1 MSDTLQTLMEAG
13 RLSPLSYYFAR
24 FIARGSGV
32 PEDSVLAHSAALVS
46 MRNLQGDVCV
56 DLRQLAGSPLFEADD
71 EHPLDPPRAPGLED
85 WVGTLAVAGWVGGPG
100 EATPL
105 ILDGRR
111 LFLGKY
117 WHFEHQVASALTARM
132 ALVDGLD
139 IPRLTQGLARLFPQ
153 PGDGA
158 VDWQKVAAAVAVR
171 RHFAVISGGP
181 GTGKTTTVV
190 KVLALLLEQ
199 APALRIALAAP
210 TGKAAARLTEAVGR
224 GKAQVTADPEVL
236 ARVPAE
242 ATTIHRLLGAGFDNR
257 YLHNRDDP
265 LVVDCLVVDEASMI
279 DLPLMARLLEALPEQ
294 ARLILLGD
302 RDQLAS
308 VEAGNVLG
316 DITGHGQ
323 EIRYSPDQVQLLEA
337 AGAAPVGE
345 LPRAVDDA
353 PKPPA
358 RGTAGEGDR
367 ERATRDFHRNGLGC
381 TAGPTRPADAVGLLR
396 VSYRFSAD
404 SGIGALAEAVNAG
417 HGDTAL
423 DRLAEKGH
431 EDISWLEAPE
441 DGLHRA
447 CVEWAVE
454 RYAGYL
460 RQSDVAGALRR
471 FERYRVLA
479 ALRLGPFGVEEI
491 NRLIAARLQHH
502 GLIAGGDEYRGKP
515 VMVTVNDYEVG
526 LFNGD
531 IGLLWQDANQVLR
544 AYFLVAGNVLRSVSL
559 RQLPQHDC
567 AYALTVHKS
576 QGSEFDEV
584 LLVLPFDRSPV
595 LTRELIYTGITRAR
609 QRVSIQGSRG
619 SFLEGCRS
627 RVQRTSA
634 LAEKMGWPAQAGG
647 HGD

>member
-32 PEDSVLAHSAALVS
+32 PEDSVLAQSAALVS

-56 DLRQLAGSPLFEADD
+56 DLRQFAGSLLFDVDD
-71 EHPLDPPRAPGLED
+71 DHPLDLPRAPALEE
-85 WVGTLAVAGWVGGPG
+85 WIGTLVVADWVGGPG
-100 EATPL
+100 DATPL

-117 WHFEHQVASALTARM
+117 WRFEQQVASALTARM
-132 ALVDGLD
+132 VLVDGLD

-153 PGDGA
+153 QEDGA
-158 VDWQKVAAAVAVR
+158 VDWQKVAAAVAVS

-224 GKAQVTADPEVL
+224 GMGRVEADPEVL
-236 ARVPAE
+236 ARVPTD
-242 ATTIHRLLGAGFDNR
+242 ATTIHRLLGGGFDNR
-257 YLHNRDDP
+257 FRHNRDDP
-265 LVVDCLVVDEASMI
+265 LPIDCLVVDEASMI

-316 DITGHGQ
+316 DITGHGK
-323 EIRYSPDQVQLLEA
+323 EIGYSEVQTHFLEQV
-337 AGAAPVGE
+337 GAARAGS
-345 LPRAVDDA
+345 LPQAANPSVA
-353 PKPPA
+353 
-358 RGTAGEGDR
+358 
-367 ERATRDFHRNGLGC
+367 
-381 TAGPTRPADAVGLLR
+381 ADAVGLLR
-396 VSYRFSAD
+396 VSYRFGSD
-404 SGIGALAEAVNAG
+404 SGIGAAAQAVNAG
-417 HGDTAL
+417 RGEAAL
-423 DRLAEKGH
+423 ALLAENGH
-431 EDISWLEAPE
+431 EDIAWLDASE
-441 DGLHRA
+441 DAVHPA
-447 CVEWAVE
+447 CVDRAVE
-454 RYAGYL
+454 RYAAYL
-460 RQSDVAGALRR
+460 RQDDVAEALRL
-471 FERYRVLA
+471 FEQSRVLA
-479 ALRLGPFGVEEI
+479 ALHRGPFGVDEI
-491 NRLIAARLQHH
+491 NRLIAARLQRQ
-502 GLIAGGDEYRGKP
+502 GLIEGGDEYQGKP
-515 VMVTVNDYEVG
+515 VMVTANDYEVG

-531 IGLLWQDANQVLR
+531 IGLLWRDGNQVLR
-544 AYFLVAGNVLRSVSL
+544 AYFLVAGEKLRSVSL
-559 RQLPQHDC
+559 RQLPPHDC

-576 QGSEFDEV
+576 QGSELDEV

-609 QRVSIQGSRG
+609 QRVTIQGNRG
-619 SFLEGCRS
+619 SFIEGCRT
-627 RVQRTSA
+627 RIQRSSA
-634 LAEKMGWPAQAGG
+634 LAERLGWASPAQRP
-647 HGD
+647 